1 MLDVKT
7 VFDELDTRC
16 PRLGG
21 TIPFDYCRKVAE
33 GFPCSRS
40 LVCWEMQFPV
50 IEYMRRILTEDEWET
65 VFNQVPQSRME
76 KILEI
81 ADRCREHAPDNSE

>member
-7 VFDELDTRC
+7 VFDELEIRC

-21 TIPFDYCRKVAE
+21 SVTFDYCRKVAD
-33 GFPCSRS
+33 GLPCSRS

-50 IEYMRRILTEDEWET
+50 MEYMKRILTEDEWEA
-65 VFNQVPQSRME
+65 VFNEDTQSRIE

-81 ADRCREHAPDNSE
+81 ADKYR

>member
-1 MLDVKT
+1 VLDVKT
-7 VFDELDTRC
+7 VFDELEIRC

-21 TIPFDYCRKVAE
+21 SVTFDYCRKVAD
-33 GFPCSRS
+33 GLPCSRS

-50 IEYMRRILTEDEWET
+50 MEYMKRILTEDEWEA
-65 VFNQVPQSRME
+65 VFNEDTQSRIE

-81 ADRCREHAPDNSE
+81 ADKYR